1 MRVFQRYTSD
11 IPIHIV
17 GEQVTSN
24 QSQPLYNVSYGGL
37 ACSSDIEFH
46 PGELIKVRI
55 ARVEP
60 QFEGV
65 GVVVWCDP
73 TEVGYEVGIQ
83 FQEGRD
89 AFAARMVEQICQIE
103 AYRQKVLETE
113 GRELS
118 SNEAG
123 LEWIAQNA
131 HKQAMQERE
140 FIRHPTGIPIEIS
153 GHEYFETSGASLRD
167 FSMKGACF
175 HSETPINVGEFIN
188 IQLPK
193 LNELSAFNAEGV
205 VVWCSSNGTSF
216 EVGVEFRQ
224 QDEIFFSE
232 MFKQI
237 SQIENFKQ
245 ELYRTQGRKLSG
257 EEAVNEFAMFQS
269 QQKDAT

>member
-11 IPIHIV
+11 IPISIV
-17 GEQVTSN
+17 GEHVTSK

-37 ACSSDIEFH
+37 ACSSDIEFQS
-46 PGELIKVRI
+46 GALVKVRI
-55 ARVEP
+55 AHVEP
-60 QFEGV
+60 KFEGV
-65 GVVVWCDP
+65 GIVVWCDP
-73 TEVGYEVGIQ
+73 AEGGYEVGIQ

-89 AFAARMVEQICQIE
+89 AFAARMVAQICQIE

-123 LEWIAQNA
+123 QEWIVQNA
-131 HKQAMQERE
+131 HKQAVQERE

-153 GHEYFETSGASLRD
+153 CHEYLESSGASLRD

-175 HSETPINVGEFIN
+175 HSAAPVNVGEFIN
-188 IQLPK
+188 IQLPQ
-193 LNELSAFNAEGV
+193 LNDLPAFNAEGV
-205 VVWCSSNGTSF
+205 VVWCCSNGASY
-216 EVGVEFRQ
+216 EVGVEFRK

-232 MFKQI
+232 MFRQI

-245 ELYRTQGRKLSG
+245 ELYRSEGRKLSG
-257 EEAVNEFAMFQS
+257 EEAVKEFALFQS
-269 QQKDAT
+269 QQKK